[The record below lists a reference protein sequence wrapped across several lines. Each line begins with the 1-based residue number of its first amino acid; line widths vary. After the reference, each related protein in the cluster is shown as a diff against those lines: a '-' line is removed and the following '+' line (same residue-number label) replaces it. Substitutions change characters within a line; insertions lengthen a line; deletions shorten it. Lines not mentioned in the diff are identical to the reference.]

1 MGLRTICHDRWS
13 IKTSSAGSFWFWQL
27 QLLLLITVIV
37 IVVKS
42 LSRVQFF
49 MTPWT
54 AARQASLSITNS
66 WSLLKLMSIK
76 SVMPSNHLLFCR
88 PRLLLLSIFPGV
100 RVLMVMAFIYWALPL
115 CQGWTWLLSYLLLE
129 SVETPDSE
137 PWFKSQLHQFSSCVT
152 FGKSINLSVPQILH
166 MGNRLSWVLKQLIAI
181 KCLEQCQVHSKQPM
195 LAAFLTT
202 K

>member
-1 MGLRTICHDRWS
+1 MIYKNFKR
-13 IKTSSAGSFWFWQL
+13 WQL
-27 QLLLLITVIV
+27 LILAASAATANNGNCYCCEVA
-37 IVVKS
+37 KS
-42 LSRVQFF
+42 CPILYDPMDCS
-49 MTPWT
+49 TPG
-54 AARQASLSITNS
+54 SLYITIP

-76 SVMPSNHLLFCR
+76 SVMPSNHLIFCR

-137 PWFKSQLHQFSSCVT
+137 LWFKSQLHQFSSCVT

-166 MGNRLSWVLKQLIAI
+166 MGNRLFWVLKQLIAI

-195 LAAFLTT
+195 LATFLTT